1 MNVTRSPDTAFPP
14 GLERFRYIAVEGPI
28 AVGKTTLA
36 RRLAERI
43 GGSLLLEDF
52 ESNPFLPK
60 FYRDMSRW
68 AFATQMFFLF
78 QRVGQAADLKQ
89 RDLFDHPTVSDFL
102 LDKDPL
108 FARLT
113 LGDEEYQ
120 LYQQVFQHLAPQT
133 STPDLVIYLQAPAD
147 VLIDRVRRRGLDME
161 RPVSSDYLY
170 RLAALYADY
179 FHSYVNSPLL
189 IVNSENLNFAD
200 HPQDFEYL
208 LEKIA
213 GMRGQREFFSRG

>member
-1 MNVTRSPDTAFPP
+1 MNVTRSPDTALPP

-68 AFATQMFFLF
+68 AFATQMFFLL

>member
-1 MNVTRSPDTAFPP
+1 MTANRSGDVHLPS

-43 GGSLLLEDF
+43 EGDLLLEDF

-120 LYQQVFQHLAPQT
+120 LYQQVYQHLAPQT

-147 VLIDRVRRRGLDME
+147 VLIERVRRRGLDME
-161 RPVSSDYLY
+161 RPVSSEYLY
-170 RLAALYADY
+170 RLASLYADY

-208 LEKIA
+208 LHKIA

>member
-1 MNVTRSPDTAFPP
+1 MTSLRTHDTVSPP

-36 RRLAERI
+36 KRLAERV
-43 GGSLLLEDF
+43 GGNLLLEDF

-89 RDLFDHPTVSDFL
+89 RDMFDHPTVSDFL

-120 LYQQVFQHLAPQT
+120 LYQQVYQHLAPQT
-133 STPDLVIYLQAPAD
+133 SIPDLVIYLQAPAE
-147 VLIDRVRRRGLDME
+147 VLIERVRRRGLEME
-161 RPVSSDYLY
+161 RPVSSEYLY
-170 RLAALYADY
+170 QLAALYADY
-179 FHSYVNSPLL
+179 FHSYVSSPVL

-200 HPQDFEYL
+200 QPQDFEYL

>member
-1 MNVTRSPDTAFPP
+1 MTVTRPKETPLP
-14 GLERFRYIAVEGPI
+14 VGLERFRYIAVEGPI

-36 RRLAERI
+36 KRIAERI
-43 GGSLLLEDF
+43 GANLLLENF

-89 RDLFDHPTVSDFL
+89 RDLFDQATVSDFL

-120 LYQQVFQHLAPQT
+120 LYQQVYQHLAPQT
-133 STPDLVIYLQAPAD
+133 STPDLVIYLQAPAEI
-147 VLIDRVRRRGLDME
+147 LIERVKRRGLDME
-161 RPVSSDYLY
+161 RTVSSEYLY
-170 RLAALYADY
+170 RLGALYADY
-179 FHSYVNSPLL
+179 FHSYSQSPLL

-200 HPQDFEYL
+200 HPADLDYL
-208 LEKIA
+208 LEKIV

>member
-1 MNVTRSPDTAFPP
+1 MTVNQSSETILTT

-36 RRLAERI
+36 KRLAERV
-43 GGSLLLEDF
+43 GGNLLLEDF

-120 LYQQVFQHLAPQT
+120 LYQQVYQHLAPQT

-147 VLIDRVRRRGLDME
+147 VLIERVRRRGLDME
-161 RPVSSDYLY
+161 RQVSSEYLY
-170 RLAALYADY
+170 RLSALYADY
-179 FHSYVNSPLL
+179 FHTYIHSPLL

-200 HPQDFEYL
+200 QPEDFDYL
-208 LEKIA
+208 LEKITS
-213 GMRGQREFFSRG
+213 MRGQREFFSRG

>member
-1 MNVTRSPDTAFPP
+1 MNVNPSIDPVLPN

-36 RRLAERI
+36 RRLAQRI
-43 GGSLLLEDF
+43 GGGLLLEDF
-52 ESNPFLPK
+52 ESNPFLPR

-89 RDLFDHPTVSDFL
+89 RDLFDRPTVADFL

-113 LGDEEYQ
+113 LSEEEYQ
-120 LYQQVFQHLAPQT
+120 LYQQVYQHLAPQT
-133 STPDLVIYLQAPAD
+133 SIPDLVIYLQAPAD
-147 VLIDRVRRRGLDME
+147 VLVERVRRRGLDME
-161 RPVSSDYLY
+161 RPVSTEYLH

-179 FHSYVNSPLL
+179 FHSYIASPLL

-200 HPQDFEYL
+200 APEDFDYL

>member
-1 MNVTRSPDTAFPP
+1 MNVNPSMDPVLPN

-36 RRLAERI
+36 RRLAQRI

-52 ESNPFLPK
+52 ESNPFLPR

-89 RDLFDHPTVSDFL
+89 RDLFDHPTVADFL

-113 LGDEEYQ
+113 LSEEEYQ
-120 LYQQVFQHLAPQT
+120 LYQQVYQHLAPQT
-133 STPDLVIYLQAPAD
+133 SIPDLVIYLQAPAD
-147 VLIDRVRRRGLDME
+147 VLVERVRRRGLDME
-161 RPVSSDYLY
+161 RPVSTEYLH

-179 FHSYVNSPLL
+179 FHSYIASPLL

-200 HPQDFEYL
+200 APQDFDYL

>member
-1 MNVTRSPDTAFPP
+1 MTATRQNTPLLPP
-14 GLERFRYIAVEGPI
+14 GLDRFRYIAVEGPI

-36 RRLAERI
+36 KRLAERLNAN
-43 GGSLLLEDF
+43 LLLEDF

-78 QRVGQAADLKQ
+78 QRVGQATDLKQ
-89 RDLFDHPTVSDFL
+89 RDLFDQATVSDFL

-120 LYQQVFQHLAPQT
+120 LYQQVYQHLEPQT

-147 VLIDRVRRRGLDME
+147 VLIERVRRRGLDME
-161 RPVSSDYLY
+161 RPVSSEYLY

-179 FHSYVNSPLL
+179 FHSYIQSPLM
-189 IVNSENLNFAD
+189 IVNSEHLNFAD
-200 HPQDFEYL
+200 HQQDFDYL

>member
-1 MNVTRSPDTAFPP
+1 MTVNRPSETVLPT

-36 RRLAERI
+36 KRLAERV
-43 GGSLLLEDF
+43 GGNLLLEDF

-120 LYQQVFQHLAPQT
+120 LYQQVYQHLAPQT

-147 VLIDRVRRRGLDME
+147 ALIERVRRRGLDME
-161 RPVSSDYLY
+161 RQVSSEYLY
-170 RLAALYADY
+170 RLSALYV
-179 FHSYVNSPLL
+179 SSPLL

-200 HPQDFEYL
+200 HPEDFDYL
-208 LEKIA
+208 LEKITS
-213 GMRGQREFFSRG
+213 MRGQREFFSRG

>member
-1 MNVTRSPDTAFPP
+1 MRPAPP
-14 GLERFRYIAVEGPI
+14 PLPAGLERLRYVAVEGPI
-28 AVGKTTLA
+28 AAGKTTLA
-36 RRLAERI
+36 RRLAQHL

-52 ESNPFLPK
+52 EANPFLPR

-89 RDLFDHPTVSDFL
+89 RDLFERAAVADFL
-102 LDKDPL
+102 IDKDPL

-113 LGDEEYQ
+113 LSDEEYE
-120 LYQQVFQHLAPQT
+120 LYQQVYRHLAPQT
-133 STPDLVIYLQAPAD
+133 AKPDLVIYLQAPAD
-147 VLIDRVRRRGLDME
+147 VLAERVRRRGLDME
-161 RPVSSDYLY
+161 RSVPLDYLS
-170 RLAALYADY
+170 RLATLYAEY
-179 FHSYVNSPLL
+179 FHGYDASAVL

-200 HPQDFEYL
+200 SDEDFRCL
-208 LEKIA
+208 LERVA